1 MYWYNKNNK
10 CCVVTK
16 EGKEILMTKEELEM
30 YQKTVDVCIVQRMTD
45 EEIADWFEGILQIAS

>member
-1 MYWYNKNNK
+1 MYWYNKDNK

-16 EGKEILMTKEELEM
+16 EGKEILMTKDELEM

-45 EEIADWFEGILQIAS
+45 EEITDWFEGVL

>member
-10 CCVVTK
+10 CCVVTT

-45 EEIADWFEGILQIAS
+45 EEIADWFEGIL

>member
-10 CCVVTK
+10 CCVVTE
-16 EGKEILMTKEELEM
+16 EGKEILMTKEELER

-45 EEIADWFEGILQIAS
+45 EEIADWLEGCFLY